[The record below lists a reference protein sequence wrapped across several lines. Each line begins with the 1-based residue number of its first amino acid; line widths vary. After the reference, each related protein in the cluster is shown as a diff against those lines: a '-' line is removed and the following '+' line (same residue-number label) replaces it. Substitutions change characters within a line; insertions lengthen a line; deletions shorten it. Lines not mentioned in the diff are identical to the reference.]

1 MFMIFIFFLSK
12 MVKQKLL
19 ENKRNVLKVRRIKRN
34 VLTIG
39 NMSNSNRNIV
49 INIFTIK
56 TTV

>member
-1 MFMIFIFFLSK
+1 